1 MMTSHRNGKSGLT
14 LIGLAAGAG
23 SRFGGPKQLEP
34 FGPGGETMLDF
45 AIHDAVAAGFDAVVL
60 VVRPEMRDAFEQG
73 VIARWGARVP
83 IALAFQEM
91 PAGRKPWGT
100 VDAVLAA
107 ESQVTGRF
115 AVVNADD
122 YYGPQAYRELAG
134 FLRTTQR
141 DATDLAV
148 VGFPLRET
156 LSESGGVT
164 RALLRVSADGW
175 LEHIEEIVD
184 IERTGDVARG
194 RSADGSPRELPL
206 EAQVSMN
213 MWGFTPPVFADMR
226 QPFDAF
232 RDAHRTDA
240 RAELPLPTL
249 VASMIRDGRVRVRV
263 LRGEGPWCG
272 VTHPADRD
280 HVGGVLRRVIER
292 GGYRAP

>member
-1 MMTSHRNGKSGLT
+1 MMTSHTNGKSGLT

-45 AIHDAVAAGFDAVVL
+45 AIHDAVEAGFDSVVL
-60 VVRPEMRDAFEQG
+60 VVRPEMREAFDRG

-83 IALAFQEM
+83 IAVAFQEI

-107 ESQVTGRF
+107 QSVVQGGF
-115 AVVNADD
+115 AAVNADD
-122 YYGPQAYRELAG
+122 YYGPQAYRGLAD
-134 FLRTTQR
+134 FLRAAR
-141 DATDLAV
+141 HDATEYAV
-148 VGFPLRET
+148 VGFPLSET
-156 LSESGGVT
+156 MSASGGVT
-164 RALLRVSADGW
+164 RALLRTSADGW
-175 LEHIEEIVD
+175 LEHIEEVFD
-184 IERTGDVARG
+184 IERAGAVARG
-194 RSADGSPRELPL
+194 RSADGALRELSL
-206 EAQVSMN
+206 DALVSMN
-213 MWGFTPPVFADMR
+213 MWGFTQAVFSEMR
-226 QPFDAF
+226 DRFNAF
-232 RDAHRTDA
+232 REEQRNDI

-249 VASMIRDGRVRVRV
+249 VASMIRDGRARVRV

-280 HVGGVLRRVIER
+280 HVSGVLRGVIER